1 MRWKCVLQY
10 EWCVSAF
17 WVFWAHF
24 NVFFSSHQSLFP
36 QSHTHLVTH
45 LFLDIKFHTTSKVW
59 INYGL
64 IEGLEHVSYEK
75 SLKQRS
81 KSTWTESVKLMSFA
95 GFLFPFWIAFC
106 ITNQGRSQDFLKGEG
121 EGVAIFGFWK
131 NHCNITFVLNFYPMG
146 EIQELCPLKFPNKLV
161 KIA

>member
-45 LFLDIKFHTTSKVW
+45 LVLDIKFHTTSKVW

-64 IEGLEHVSYEK
+64 IEGLEHVSYVKNIEAALEVDELDFVRL
-75 SLKQRS
+75 S
-81 KSTWTESVKLMSFA
+81 SVDQLMSF
-95 GFLFPFWIAFC
+95 FV
-106 ITNQGRSQDFLKGEG
+106 S
-121 EGVAIFGFWK
+121 
-131 NHCNITFVLNFYPMG
+131 VLNSFYGAGCSVYTTSKDTFCAYPSCRCA
-146 EIQELCPLKFPNKLV
+146 LTNLTLNS
-161 KIA
+161 